1 MCELKF
7 TADELA
13 WELGR
18 VHGVVDAHH
27 VNFGGAAPDDV
38 ETVEFVVRGVDF
50 AALLYEGSTQVL
62 LTRVDGLDD
71 CVGDRADMDA
81 AQAAGS
87 IVADALALVEKWGD

>member
-13 WELGR
+13 WELNR
-18 VHGVVDAHH
+18 VHGVADAHY
-27 VNFGGAAPDDV
+27 VNFGGGSPDDV

-50 AALLYEGSTQVL
+50 AALLHEGYTQVL
-62 LTRVDGLDD
+62 VTRVDGLDD

-87 IVADALALVEKWGD
+87 IVADALALVEKWSD

>member
-7 TADELA
+7 TADDLAYELN
-13 WELGR
+13 R

-27 VNFGGAAPDDV
+27 VNFCGGAPDDV

-50 AALLYEGSTQVL
+50 AALIHEVSTQVL
-62 LTRVDGLDD
+62 VTRVDGLDD
-71 CVGDRADMDA
+71 CVGDRADMDS

-87 IVADALALVEKWGD
+87 IVVDALAIVEKWSD